1 VNETQHGQLMR
12 EWERMPLPLGAVGAL
27 LRSSDAERLHRIF
40 TFMETTVS
48 LALSY
53 GLAVAYRSGRWS
65 LPPTDLAAA
74 LDQSS
79 LGSRAQ
85 LLQQLDCGWDLRTT
99 NEGFR
104 DVVRLALGPSQL
116 PKRGEP
122 SVAQA
127 LQAMVAA
134 RNQLAHPSIPNA
146 IRPDAAGAVADGVVA
161 LARTN
166 RWFGYR
172 LLRADGFTAMPDG
185 QRGVIATSMTGLH
198 PAPYRGHAP
207 IFAPEVHSVGE
218 LFLFREDGGARELCL
233 LSPFVVA
240 RGKHVYFLAD
250 YRRGR
255 PVMWC
260 ASHDAPA
267 ADEAMVRAVEA
278 VLGAAA
284 PAATSPVAAPLSTP
298 KPSADPPNAQALSS
312 HPSGVS
318 GSVSAPRASRK
329 GVVLGAGI
337 VVGVLGICGG
347 ALTIPMSCSEE
358 PKPMVFVPNDGLGEL
373 APSSTATGSSPISGS
388 SATANAPRPYDSDEA
403 LWALLRLPT
412 RFGASTSTLAATGHV
427 AAPRAPECPGATWTS
442 YDLLGHAIPA
452 ATAARAWVD
461 DELGLVEIT
470 ATSDASPAALISWVQ
485 TTLGRAPTARG
496 SDVSG
501 CAACPWPSIG
511 AGDRCF
517 GSSTSR
523 GARTSA
529 RSAANAVRRPTRA
542 GTRIARCAHWSDH

>member
-1 VNETQHGQLMR
+1 MR
-12 EWERMPLPLGAVGAL
+12 EWERMPLPLGAIGAL

-185 QRGVIATSMTGLH
+185 RPGVVATSMTGLH

-207 IFAPEVHSVGE
+207 IFAPELHSVGE
-218 LFLFREDGGARELCL
+218 FFLFREDGGARELCL

-284 PAATSPVAAPLSTP
+284 PVFAPISRGVDQGSERAASGSAAEARGNTQARSGRRGWAIGVVFIAAIAAVAAATFVWSNAAEPPPVALDTSGDVPIHT
-298 KPSADPPNAQALSS
+298 LSS
-312 HPSGVS
+312 
-318 GSVSAPRASRK
+318 
-329 GVVLGAGI
+329 
-337 VVGVLGICGG
+337 
-347 ALTIPMSCSEE
+347 
-358 PKPMVFVPNDGLGEL
+358 
-373 APSSTATGSSPISGS
+373 APSSPPRATLRHQRDG
-388 SATANAPRPYDSDEA
+388 A
-403 LWALLRLPT
+403 LWTLFALDE
-412 RFGASTSTLAATGHV
+412 RFGASAADITSTGRLGAREPLQCASATWRV
-427 AAPRAPECPGATWTS
+427 YELVDPNVPGATRITLW
-442 YDLLGHAIPA
+442 I
-452 ATAARAWVD
+452 D
-461 DELGLVEIT
+461 DELGLFEVSAMSDQSVAAISAWVET
-470 ATSDASPAALISWVQ
+470 RLGAPTGRGRGDSATWCNGASGVSVAFAPR
-485 TTLGRAPTARG
+485 LGRTLLRVVDDDLRARWG
-496 SDVSG
+496 
-501 CAACPWPSIG
+501 AKRRELCPPPG
-511 AGDRCF
+511 
-517 GSSTSR
+517 
-523 GARTSA
+523 
-529 RSAANAVRRPTRA
+529 RA
-542 GTRIARCAHWSDH
+542 LDPYDPMCP

>member
-1 VNETQHGQLMR
+1 MR

-27 LRSSDAERLHRIF
+27 LRSSDAERLHRIL

-146 IRPDAAGAVADGVVA
+146 IRPDAAGAVANGVVA

-172 LLRADGFTAMPDG
+172 LLRADGFTALPDG
-185 QRGVIATSMTGLH
+185 RPGVIATSMTGLH

-284 PAATSPVAAPLSTP
+284 PVFAPISRGVDQASERAPSGSAVEAGSTPIRSTRRRWAIGVVFVAVIAAVAGLTVARDETAEPLLLSPLDTSHDVPIQPLS
-298 KPSADPPNAQALSS
+298 
-312 HPSGVS
+312 
-318 GSVSAPRASRK
+318 SV
-329 GVVLGAGI
+329 
-337 VVGVLGICGG
+337 
-347 ALTIPMSCSEE
+347 
-358 PKPMVFVPNDGLGEL
+358 
-373 APSSTATGSSPISGS
+373 PSSTATARSTMRHRRDG
-388 SATANAPRPYDSDEA
+388 A
-403 LWALLRLPT
+403 LWALFGLDA
-412 RFGASTSTLAATGHV
+412 RFGTLAPDIASSGRLGPVAPPQCANATWRV
-427 AAPRAPECPGATWTS
+427 YELVDPNVPGATRVTLW
-442 YDLLGHAIPA
+442 I
-452 ATAARAWVD
+452 D
-461 DELGLVEIT
+461 DELGLVEVG
-470 ATSDASPAALISWVQ
+470 ATSDQTVAALSAWVEARLGPPTRQ
-485 TTLGRAPTARG
+485 NRTHAAWCNGASAVSVAFAPELGRPLLRVIDDDLRARWGAKRQELCPPQDGRRKPHTPT
-496 SDVSG
+496 
-501 CAACPWPSIG
+501 CP
-511 AGDRCF
+511 
-517 GSSTSR
+517 
-523 GARTSA
+523 
-529 RSAANAVRRPTRA
+529 
-542 GTRIARCAHWSDH
+542 